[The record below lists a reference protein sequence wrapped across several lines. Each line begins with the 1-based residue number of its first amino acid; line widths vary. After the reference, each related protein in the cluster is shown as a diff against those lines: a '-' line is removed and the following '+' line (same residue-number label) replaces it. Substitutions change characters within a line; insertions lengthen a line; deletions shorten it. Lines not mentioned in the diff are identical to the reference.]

1 MTRNDLRH
9 QGETMLRTLFGST
22 AQPAGLANLLTE
34 AAYGGIWTRPGL
46 ALRDRLIC
54 SIAALGVGP
63 RLKALRRH
71 LGAGLEHGLTAEAIR
86 EILVQ
91 ASLYSGFSAAEE
103 TLTLAGEVFAERG
116 IQFPADPPENVSL
129 EELDQ
134 RGAAFMTTLH
144 GSRATQGYASP
155 DNPVTGQLYPAAIR
169 YGYGE
174 IWSRPGLEPRER
186 ALVAIAALHRTAP
199 AGAGGEI
206 RAVGAECRA
215 DADPG
220 DRGDHPDGAADRVPA
235 GVERAGRHQCGILRV
250 TRIVYGS
257 LRLGVLVPSGNSVA
271 ETELRAMLPDEVT
284 MLTTTAGVAGQFR
297 GGTAGDAD

>member
-1 MTRNDLRH
+1 MTRQDLRH
-9 QGETMLRTLFGST
+9 QGEAMLRTLFGSA

-46 ALRDRLIC
+46 SIPDRLVC

-71 LGAGLEHGLTAEAIR
+71 IGAGLDHALTAEAIR

-103 TLTLAGEVFAERG
+103 TLPLAGEVFADRG
-116 IQFPADPPENVSL
+116 IQFPADPPEDVSL
-129 EELDQ
+129 ETLDQ
-134 RGAAFMTTLH
+134 RGAALMAALH

-174 IWSRPGLEPRER
+174 IWSRPGLERRQR
-186 ALVAIAALHRTAP
+186 ALVAIAAFTALRLPEQVAKFGQSALNLGLTQAQVIEAIIQTAP
-199 AGAGGEI
+199 LTGFPPALNALGAI
-206 RAVGAECRA
+206 
-215 DADPG
+215 
-220 DRGDHPDGAADRVPA
+220 
-235 GVERAGRHQCGILRV
+235 
-250 TRIVYGS
+250 
-257 LRLGVLVPSGNSVA
+257 SVA
-271 ETELRAMLPDEVT
+271 F
-284 MLTTTAGVAGQFR
+284 TA
-297 GGTAGDAD
+297 